1 MNGEFNDVLWWP
13 YIILE
18 GLKISKSFLISN
30 NIAFAWSH
38 RINFQCI
45 SFAVEVLLEARYTLF
60 IFHHFNVRQCFAS
73 WHFIWS
79 GHVWFVCCVWAAC
92 QIALEAEA
100 LVKPYGIHLLLL
112 SCMQTE
118 DWLIIRYNFSRK
130 RKKTTHF
137 ISSRWHLWR
146 GSTYT
151 LEVLR

>member
-1 MNGEFNDVLWWP
+1 MFVNVLHR
-13 YIILE
+13 
-18 GLKISKSFLISN
+18 GTSFDLGMYDL
-30 NIAFAWSH
+30 
-38 RINFQCI
+38 C
-45 SFAVEVLLEARYTLF
+45 
-60 IFHHFNVRQCFAS
+60 
-73 WHFIWS
+73 
-79 GHVWFVCCVWAAC
+79 AAC

-137 ISSRWHLWR
+137 ISSRWHL
-146 GSTYT
+146 YT